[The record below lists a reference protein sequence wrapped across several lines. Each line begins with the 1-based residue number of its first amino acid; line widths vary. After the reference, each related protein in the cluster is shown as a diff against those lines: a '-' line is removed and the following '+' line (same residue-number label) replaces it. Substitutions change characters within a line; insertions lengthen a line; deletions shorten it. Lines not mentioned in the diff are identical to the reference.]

1 VFHKP
6 SVNKGPAAAVGVSW
20 FPLLAEAPTDQ
31 DWQLIVKHR
40 RGGPLGAFGAEL
52 RRRDLAISF
61 GVLFL
66 LVVSMGMLIV
76 TSYRAQ
82 RLAKLQMN
90 FVTTISHELRTPL
103 TVISSAADNI
113 AHGVVEGKQ
122 QLAQYGSVI
131 GNHARQLSG
140 LVEQILLFAAAR
152 DGQQHYNSRPL
163 TVTQIIDAARASTEG
178 LIRTAQ
184 FSVEQEIEP
193 GLPQVM
199 GDLSALSQCLQNL
212 ITNALKYGS
221 GRQWIGISACLSD
234 HGIRGREV
242 QISVS
247 DRGIGIVSED
257 IPHIFEPFYRSS
269 SVAAA
274 QIHGTG
280 LGLPLAKSIAEAM
293 QGELTVKSTPGAG
306 STFTLH
312 LPCLAQPVSEA
323 EVQPNP
329 AVAQH

>member
-1 VFHKP
+1 
-6 SVNKGPAAAVGVSW
+6 
-20 FPLLAEAPTDQ
+20 
-31 DWQLIVKHR
+31 
-40 RGGPLGAFGAEL
+40 L

-66 LVVSMGMLIV
+66 LVLSMAMLIV

-140 LVEQILLFAAAR
+140 LVEQILLFAATR
-152 DGQQHYNSRPL
+152 DGHQRYDSRPL
-163 TVTQIIDAARASTEG
+163 SVSQIIDAALSNTEG

-184 FSVEQEIEP
+184 VTVEQDIAP
-193 GLPQVM
+193 DLPQVA
-199 GDLSALSQCLQNL
+199 GDLTALSQCLQNL
-212 ITNALKYGS
+212 ITNALKYGN
-221 GRQWIGISACLSD
+221 GQPWIGIRAGLSE
-234 HGIRGREV
+234 HSIRGREV

-247 DRGIGIVSED
+247 DRGIGIDSAD
-257 IPHIFEPFYRSS
+257 LPHIFEPFYRSS

-293 QGELTVKSTPGAG
+293 HGELTVKSAPGKG

-312 LPCLAQPVSEA
+312 LPCADNAGSIKE
-323 EVQPNP
+323 
-329 AVAQH
+329 AQHNPVVAPVYSREGS